1 MEKYGV
7 DLDPEQTKVSEE
19 ISVQRKC
26 ARCGSPLE
34 ASANVPKC
42 PKCGTEPFEPNKP

>member
-19 ISVQRKC
+19 LSTRPCC
-26 ARCGSPLE
+26 AQCGAELE
-34 ASANVPKC
+34 ASSNVPKC
-42 PKCGTEPFEPNKP
+42 PKCGTKPYEPSQP